1 MVVFPVVP
9 TLLYALLLLSP
20 RTTAQDRRRYKLL
33 ERRAHEC
40 KSICGAIEA
49 PIQLGMICLNRA
61 PTNTFLSPVLLLFL
75 MTRGILTLP
84 WNEAPSSTC
93 VTDSLGRVACLPS
106 LPMASVL
113 FSVLSIV
120 KAVFDLNI
128 YPLVREYETSATT
141 VRMSCLLFLRFLPCF
156 LATALF
162 RVSAISVLFVFL
174 DWWSLIP
181 CILLFLLNLMTFGLS
196 FKRFSSSPRESM
208 CEDMN
213 SVQLNRYTTYNSDTN
228 IFTLHQI

>member
-1 MVVFPVVP
+1 M
-9 TLLYALLLLSP
+9 
-20 RTTAQDRRRYKLL
+20 
-33 ERRAHEC
+33 
-40 KSICGAIEA
+40 
-49 PIQLGMICLNRA
+49 
-61 PTNTFLSPVLLLFL
+61 LLLFL

-84 WNEAPSSTC
+84 WNESPSSTC

-156 LATALF
+156 LGTALF

-213 SVQLNRYTTYNSDTN
+213 SVQLNRYTTVMQ
-228 IFTLHQI
+228 IFFTLQEIFFQIIHDGLCEQVSAVRVER

>member
-1 MVVFPVVP
+1 M
-9 TLLYALLLLSP
+9 SP
-20 RTTAQDRRRYKLL
+20 YK
-33 ERRAHEC
+33 
-40 KSICGAIEA
+40 II
-49 PIQLGMICLNRA
+49 
-61 PTNTFLSPVLLLFL
+61 VL
-75 MTRGILTLP
+75 R
-84 WNEAPSSTC
+84 NESPSSTC

-162 RVSAISVLFVFL
+162 RVSAISLLFVFL

-213 SVQLNRYTTYNSDTN
+213 SVQLNRYTLIQIFFHYYIKYFYIYVTPN
-228 IFTLHQI
+228 IFPDYPRWTSRTSLCSSGPALVSCL

>member
-1 MVVFPVVP
+1 M
-9 TLLYALLLLSP
+9 
-20 RTTAQDRRRYKLL
+20 
-33 ERRAHEC
+33 
-40 KSICGAIEA
+40 
-49 PIQLGMICLNRA
+49 
-61 PTNTFLSPVLLLFL
+61 LLLFL

-141 VRMSCLLFLRFLPCF
+141 VRMSCLLFLQFLPCF

-213 SVQLNRYTTYNSDTN
+213 SVQLNRYSTV
-228 IFTLHQI
+228 IQIFFTLQQIFFQIIHDGLREQVSAVRVQRQ

>member
-1 MVVFPVVP
+1 
-9 TLLYALLLLSP
+9 
-20 RTTAQDRRRYKLL
+20 
-33 ERRAHEC
+33 
-40 KSICGAIEA
+40 
-49 PIQLGMICLNRA
+49 
-61 PTNTFLSPVLLLFL
+61 

-84 WNEAPSSTC
+84 WNESPSSTC

-156 LATALF
+156 LGTALF
-162 RVSAISVLFVFL
+162 RVSAISLLFVFL

-213 SVQLNRYTTYNSDTN
+213 SVQLNRYLYYSDTN
-228 IFTLHQI
+228 IFYFTANIFPDYPRWTSRTSLCSSGRALVSCL